1 MSLISKLL
9 NRKAY
14 HRKWDVGLEG
24 RDQIYY
30 QELINDEWCKILIDG
45 EMLVGGDA
53 HHVIYFDTT
62 EQWAQKYPEWAK
74 GRRAEIICRIK
85 SELTPPNYVYHG
97 A

>member
-14 HRKWDVGLEG
+14 HRKWDVGLHG
-24 RDQIYY
+24 RGQICY
-30 QELINDEWCKILIDG
+30 QELINDEWCKIIIDG
-45 EMLVGGDA
+45 EMLVGTDA

-62 EQWAQKYPEWAK
+62 EQWAQKYPDWAK
-74 GRRAEIICRIK
+74 ERRTEIIRRIK
-85 SELTPPNYVYHG
+85 SELTPPDYIYNG